1 MFSFCSLFCLKEF
14 LNGVGVVLVCN
25 FWFKEFVVCLLSC
38 LLLESWVLFF
48 CCCVCLWYPLS
59 TFSFSLSLVLPLSE
73 LVLVLDLASKELECE
88 EALFSLWSFVFF
100 GVFDGAAIDLFEVC
114 CSGGKG
120 GLLGCPLQEEEEE
133 EKKKGKRE
141 RKGRKRENQPG
152 AAANKKGGNTQKK
165 KRGCEEVGKK
175 ICL

>member
-1 MFSFCSLFCLKEF
+1 
-14 LNGVGVVLVCN
+14 
-25 FWFKEFVVCLLSC
+25 
-38 LLLESWVLFF
+38 
-48 CCCVCLWYPLS
+48 
-59 TFSFSLSLVLPLSE
+59 
-73 LVLVLDLASKELECE
+73 VLDLASKELECE
-88 EALFSLWSFVFF
+88 EALSSLWSFVFF
-100 GVFDGAAIDLFEVC
+100 GVFDAAAIDLFEVC

-133 EKKKGKRE
+133 EKKKKGKRE

>member
-1 MFSFCSLFCLKEF
+1 MFVCC
-14 LNGVGVVLVCN
+14 LVC
-25 FWFKEFVVCLLSC
+25 FWRVGCYSFVVVSVCGILSQP
-38 LLLESWVLFF
+38 S
-48 CCCVCLWYPLS
+48 LS
-59 TFSFSLSLVLPLSE
+59 LSLSLVLPLSE

-88 EALFSLWSFVFF
+88 EALSSLWSFVFF
-100 GVFDGAAIDLFEVC
+100 GVFDAAAIDLFEVC

-133 EKKKGKRE
+133 EKKKKGKRE

>member
-1 MFSFCSLFCLKEF
+1 LVEGFCCLFVILFAFGE
-14 LNGVGVVLVCN
+14 LGVVLLLLCLS
-25 FWFKEFVVCLLSC
+25 VVSSLNLLS
-38 LLLESWVLFF
+38 
-48 CCCVCLWYPLS
+48 LS
-59 TFSFSLSLVLPLSE
+59 LSLSLVLPLSE

-88 EALFSLWSFVFF
+88 EALSSLWSFVFF